1 MIKGLQGTIGVT
13 VNGGMNSLP
22 YIAPNNNNPV
32 QGMIR
37 INNTDLEVFNGT
49 GWQSLPSSYA
59 TVSLDQDTQDLLQWA
74 RAQRT
79 MAMNRLTLAQNNP
92 ALMKALEAIKRAEDN
107 FELLE
112 KFVEYD
118 EPGAGSVLVGYN
130 FNTP

>member
-49 GWQSLPSSYA
+49 VWQSLPSSYA

-92 ALMKALEAIKRAEDN
+92 ALMKALEAVKRAEDN
-107 FELLE
+107 FELLS

-118 EPGAGSVLVGYN
+118 LDAELRELAP
-130 FNTP
+130 